1 MLYTTRNYEAGFTW
15 LVPEF
20 GRLFAE
26 LHRKYLREY
35 RLGIPDSNPY
45 YFVNLVSEHFGHPLK
60 ISNLTKSFCRAAIRI
75 GLTPYSPGI
84 SPHGARH
91 FYGHFCASYL
101 KIPMEETQIMMR
113 HAKISSTAVYY
124 SIDERVVGEE
134 LRKGYERLKN
144 DIPAFL
150 QKVNSFI
157 GRKH

>member
-1 MLYTTRNYEAGFTW
+1 
-15 LVPEF
+15 
-20 GRLFAE
+20 
-26 LHRKYLREY
+26 
-35 RLGIPDSNPY
+35 
-45 YFVNLVSEHFGHPLK
+45 
-60 ISNLTKSFCRAAIRI
+60 
-75 GLTPYSPGI
+75 
-84 SPHGARH
+84 
-91 FYGHFCASYL
+91 
-101 KIPMEETQIMMR
+101 MEETQIMMR